1 MRTLLVDNYDSFT
14 YNLFHYLSRVNGREP
29 EVIRNDDP
37 AWRPGLLD
45 AFDNVVLSP
54 GPGTPHRPADF
65 GLCAGIAEEGRLPVL
80 GVCLGH
86 QGMALAHGARVG
98 RAPEPRHG
106 RTSAVRHDGTG
117 LFEGLPVPL
126 EVVRYHS
133 LAVTDLPPELE
144 ATAWSPDGVL
154 MALRHR
160 TLPLWGVQ
168 FHPESIG
175 TQEGH
180 RLLANF
186 GRLTERYGRPPR
198 GRADVPGGAGVPA
211 GTGVPGGV
219 GVPCGADVP
228 TGPAVPAGARV
239 PAGLGVPASSGST
252 AVVSGSATSG
262 ASAPI
267 TGRGASGTPAATAA
281 PATSDSPTAGAAPA
295 TFANPTAGADAAASG
310 GPAAGADPATTG
322 GPATDTNPATSG
334 GPATNADPTTTGR
347 PTTDTNPTTT
357 GGATANVVPAT
368 TGGPTANVV
377 PVASG
382 GPSSAASGGP
392 ASGADPVTDG
402 DGDVRRLRVVA
413 VAVPVRWDAEVAF
426 DTLFRTGD
434 HPFWLDSSRPGGRLG
449 QLSVMGDASG
459 PLARIAEADVHAGTV
474 TVTAGGERRTVDS
487 PFLTW
492 LENDLAGLRTE
503 VPELPFDFALGWV
516 GCLGYELKAECE
528 GDAAHRSPDP
538 DAVLVFADR
547 ALVLDHRTGTGHL
560 LALAEDGA
568 EEAARAWLADAAA
581 ALHGIAGRPPE
592 PCADAP
598 ECTTGPV
605 ELRHDRD
612 AYLKLIDVCQQEIA
626 AGETYEVCL
635 TNMAEADT
643 DLDPW
648 QAYRA
653 LRRVSAAPFAAFLHF
668 GTLAVLSSSPER
680 FLRIDRH
687 GGMESKP
694 IKGTRPRGAT
704 PEEDARLVEDLAGCE
719 KDRAENLMIVD
730 LVRHDLGRCAAV
742 GSVVAD
748 PVFQVETYATV
759 HQLVSTVR
767 ARLRPD
773 SSPVAAVRA
782 AFPGGSM
789 TGAPKIRTMQIIDR
803 LEGGPRG
810 VYSGAIGYFSLTG
823 AVDLSIVIRTVVLS
837 GNRLRY
843 GVGGAVIAL
852 SDPVDEFEETAV
864 KATPLLRLLG
874 ARFPGREAPG
884 EDLDRPGAGASS
896 VPGTGG
902 TRQEKLTLPT

>member
-14 YNLFHYLSRVNGREP
+14 YNLFHYLSRVNGQEP

-65 GLCAGIAEEGRLPVL
+65 GLCAEIATEGRLPVL

-117 LFEGLPVPL
+117 LFEGLPQPL

-133 LAVTDLPPELE
+133 LAVTDLPPDLE
-144 ATAWSPDGVL
+144 GTAFSPDGVL

-175 TQEGH
+175 TREGH
-180 RLLANF
+180 RLLENF
-186 GRLTERYGRPPR
+186 RGLTERHGRPR
-198 GRADVPGGAGVPA
+198 VRPA
-211 GTGVPGGV
+211 G
-219 GVPCGADVP
+219 P
-228 TGPAVPAGARV
+228 TQRR
-239 PAGLGVPASSGST
+239 
-252 AVVSGSATSG
+252 
-262 ASAPI
+262 I
-267 TGRGASGTPAATAA
+267 
-281 PATSDSPTAGAAPA
+281 
-295 TFANPTAGADAAASG
+295 
-310 GPAAGADPATTG
+310 DPE
-322 GPATDTNPATSG
+322 
-334 GPATNADPTTTGR
+334 
-347 PTTDTNPTTT
+347 
-357 GGATANVVPAT
+357 
-368 TGGPTANVV
+368 
-377 PVASG
+377 PVA
-382 GPSSAASGGP
+382 
-392 ASGADPVTDG
+392 PV
-402 DGDVRRLRVVA
+402 RELRVLVEQLPA
-413 VAVPVRWDAEVAF
+413 RFDPEVAF
-426 DTLFRTGD
+426 DTLFRGGE
-434 HPFWLDSSRPGGRLG
+434 HPFWLDSSRPGDRLG
-449 QLSVMGDASG
+449 QLSVLGDASG
-459 PLARIAEADVHAGTV
+459 PLARIAKADVTAGTV
-474 TVTAGGERRTVDS
+474 TVTEGGATRTVDS

-492 LENDLAGLRTE
+492 LEQDLAGLRTE
-503 VPELPFDFALGWV
+503 VPALPFEFALGWV
-516 GCLGYELKAECE
+516 GYLGYELKAECDGE
-528 GDAAHRSPDP
+528 AAHRSPDP
-538 DAVLVFADR
+538 DATLVFADR
-547 ALVLDHRTGTGHL
+547 ALVVDHHSDTGYL
-560 LALAEDGA
+560 LALAEDGH
-568 EEAARAWLADAAA
+568 EDAARAWLTETAGT
-581 ALHGIAGRPPE
+581 LEGIAGQRPG
-592 PCADAP
+592 PCAEVP

-648 QAYRA
+648 HAYRA

-668 GTLAVLSSSPER
+668 GQVAVLSSSPER

-687 GGMESKP
+687 GAMESKP

-704 PEEDARLVEDLAGCE
+704 EQADALLAEDLATCE

-748 PVFQVETYATV
+748 PVFQVESYASV

-767 ARLRPD
+767 ARLRAD

-823 AVDLSIVIRTVVLS
+823 AVDLSIVIRTMVLS

-852 SDPVDEFEETAV
+852 SDPAAEFEETAV

-874 ARFPGREAPG
+874 AAFPGRDAPG
-884 EDLDRPGAGASS
+884 ADPDDPTVVQNR
-896 VPGTGG
+896 T
-902 TRQEKLTLPT
+902 QERALP

>member
-29 EVIRNDDP
+29 EVIANDDP

-45 AFDNVVLSP
+45 SFDNVVLSP

-65 GLCAGIAEEGRLPVL
+65 GLCAEIAGEGRLPVL

-86 QGMALAHGARVG
+86 QGIALAHGARVD

-117 LFEGLPVPL
+117 LFEGLPQPL

-133 LAVTDLPPELE
+133 LAVTDLPPDLE
-144 ATAWSPDGVL
+144 GTAFSPDGVL

-175 TQEGH
+175 TREGH
-180 RLLANF
+180 RLLENF
-186 GRLTERYGRPPR
+186 RGLTERHGRPR
-198 GRADVPGGAGVPA
+198 SRAAA
-211 GTGVPGGV
+211 
-219 GVPCGADVP
+219 P
-228 TGPAVPAGARV
+228 TAR
-239 PAGLGVPASSGST
+239 PIASEPAS
-252 AVVSGSATSG
+252 
-262 ASAPI
+262 
-267 TGRGASGTPAATAA
+267 
-281 PATSDSPTAGAAPA
+281 
-295 TFANPTAGADAAASG
+295 
-310 GPAAGADPATTG
+310 
-322 GPATDTNPATSG
+322 
-334 GPATNADPTTTGR
+334 
-347 PTTDTNPTTT
+347 
-357 GGATANVVPAT
+357 
-368 TGGPTANVV
+368 
-377 PVASG
+377 PV
-382 GPSSAASGGP
+382 
-392 ASGADPVTDG
+392 
-402 DGDVRRLRVVA
+402 RELRVLVEQLPA
-413 VAVPVRWDAEVAF
+413 RFDPEVAF
-426 DTLFRTGD
+426 DTLFRGGE
-434 HPFWLDSSRPGGRLG
+434 HPFWLDSSRPDDRLGRL
-449 QLSVMGDASG
+449 SVLGDASG
-459 PLARIAEADVHAGTV
+459 PLARIAKADVTAGTV
-474 TVTAGGERRTVDS
+474 TVTEGGATRTVDS

-492 LENDLAGLRTE
+492 LEQDLAGMRTE
-503 VPELPFDFALGWV
+503 VAPLPFEFALGWV
-516 GCLGYELKAECE
+516 GYLGYELKAECDGE
-528 GDAAHRSPDP
+528 AAHRSPDP
-538 DAVLVFADR
+538 DATLVFADR
-547 ALVLDHRTGTGHL
+547 ALVVDHHSDTGYL
-560 LALAEDGA
+560 LALSEDGH
-568 EEAARAWLADAAA
+568 EDAARAWLTEAAD
-581 ALHGIAGRPPE
+581 ALHGIAGQRPG
-592 PCADAP
+592 PCAEAL

-635 TNMAEADT
+635 TNMAETDT

-668 GTLAVLSSSPER
+668 ESVAVLSSSPER

-687 GGMESKP
+687 GAMESKP

-704 PEEDARLVEDLAGCE
+704 PEADALLADDLATCE

-748 PVFQVETYATV
+748 PVFQVESYASV

-767 ARLRPD
+767 ARLHAD

-823 AVDLSIVIRTVVLS
+823 SVDLSIVIRTMVLS

-852 SDPVDEFEETAV
+852 SDPAAEFEETAV

-874 ARFPGREAPG
+874 AGFPGRDAP
-884 EDLDRPGAGASS
+884 DDTARP
-896 VPGTGG
+896 PG
-902 TRQEKLTLPT
+902 RAQEPALP

>member
-37 AWRPGLLD
+37 AWRPGLLGS
-45 AFDNVVLSP
+45 FDNVVLSP

-86 QGMALAHGARVG
+86 QGMALAHGASVG
-98 RAPEPRHG
+98 RAPEPHHG
-106 RTSAVRHDGTG
+106 RVCAVRHNGTG
-117 LFEGLPVPL
+117 LFEGLPQPL

-144 ATAWSPDGVL
+144 ATAWSADGVL
-154 MALRHR
+154 MGLRHR

-175 TQEGH
+175 TREGH
-180 RLLANF
+180 RLLENF
-186 GRLTERYGRPPR
+186 RRLTEEHDRAGGHRP
-198 GRADVPGGAGVPA
+198 VVTTGVPA
-211 GTGVPGGV
+211 QRRP
-219 GVPCGADVP
+219 PEAD
-228 TGPAVPAGARV
+228 TA
-239 PAGLGVPASSGST
+239 T
-252 AVVSGSATSG
+252 AV
-262 ASAPI
+262 AP
-267 TGRGASGTPAATAA
+267 A
-281 PATSDSPTAGAAPA
+281 PATAGGAA
-295 TFANPTAGADAAASG
+295 G
-310 GPAAGADPATTG
+310 GGSP
-322 GPATDTNPATSG
+322 
-334 GPATNADPTTTGR
+334 
-347 PTTDTNPTTT
+347 
-357 GGATANVVPAT
+357 
-368 TGGPTANVV
+368 
-377 PVASG
+377 
-382 GPSSAASGGP
+382 
-392 ASGADPVTDG
+392 
-402 DGDVRRLRVVA
+402 RRLRVVA
-413 VAVPVRWDAEVAF
+413 ERLRTRWDAEVAF
-426 DTLFRTGD
+426 DRLFRTGD

-459 PLARIAEADVHAGTV
+459 PLARVASADVETGTV
-474 TVTAGGERRTVDS
+474 TVTEGGTTRVEQS
-487 PFLTW
+487 PFLAW
-492 LENDLAGLRTE
+492 LERDLAGLSTE
-503 VPELPFDFALGWV
+503 VPDLPFDFALGWV
-516 GCLGYELKAECE
+516 GCLGYELKAECD

-547 ALVLDHRTGTGHL
+547 ALVLDHRTDTTYL
-560 LALAEDGA
+560 LALAEDGD
-568 EEAARAWLADAAA
+568 EEPARSWLASAAGT
-581 ALHGIAGRPPE
+581 LETLAGRE
-592 PCADAP
+592 PGPCEAP
-598 ECTTGPV
+598 ASGGTGPV
-605 ELRHDRD
+605 VLRHDRD

-635 TNMAEADT
+635 TNMAETDT

-648 QAYRA
+648 QAYRC
-653 LRRVSAAPFAAFLHF
+653 LRRVSRAPFAAFLHF
-668 GTLAVLSSSPER
+668 GPMAVLSTSPER

-687 GGMESKP
+687 GVMESKP
-694 IKGTRPRGAT
+694 IKGTRPRGAD
-704 PEEDARLVEDLAGCE
+704 PREDERLARDLAANE

-730 LVRHDLGRCAAV
+730 LVRHDLGRCAQV

-767 ARLRPD
+767 ARLRPGL
-773 SSPVAAVRA
+773 SPVAAVRA

-852 SDPVDEFEETAV
+852 SDPAAEFEETAV
-864 KATPLLRLLG
+864 KAAPLLRLLG
-874 ARFPGREAPG
+874 AAFPGREELAG
-884 EDLDRPGAGASS
+884 EAVSDVTPAG
-896 VPGTGG
+896 P
-902 TRQEKLTLPT
+902 

>member
-14 YNLFHYLSRVNGREP
+14 YNLFHYLSRVNGQEP

-37 AWRPGLLD
+37 GWRPGLLD

-65 GLCAGIAEEGRLPVL
+65 GLCAEIAAEGRLPVL

-117 LFEGLPVPL
+117 LFEGLPQPL

-144 ATAWSPDGVL
+144 GTAFSPDGVL

-175 TQEGH
+175 TREGH

-186 GRLTERYGRPPR
+186 RSLTERHGRP
-198 GRADVPGGAGVPA
+198 
-211 GTGVPGGV
+211 
-219 GVPCGADVP
+219 
-228 TGPAVPAGARV
+228 RV
-239 PAGLGVPASSGST
+239 PAA
-252 AVVSGSATSG
+252 
-262 ASAPI
+262 AP
-267 TGRGASGTPAATAA
+267 TVRPVTPAE
-281 PATSDSPTAGAAPA
+281 PAT
-295 TFANPTAGADAAASG
+295 
-310 GPAAGADPATTG
+310 
-322 GPATDTNPATSG
+322 
-334 GPATNADPTTTGR
+334 
-347 PTTDTNPTTT
+347 
-357 GGATANVVPAT
+357 
-368 TGGPTANVV
+368 
-377 PVASG
+377 PVR
-382 GPSSAASGGP
+382 
-392 ASGADPVTDG
+392 T
-402 DGDVRRLRVVA
+402 LRVLVEQLPA
-413 VAVPVRWDAEVAF
+413 RWDSEVAF
-426 DTLFRTGD
+426 DTLFRRGE
-434 HPFWLDSSRPGGRLG
+434 HPFWLDSSRTGDRLGRL
-449 QLSVMGDASG
+449 SVLGDASG
-459 PLARIAEADVHAGTV
+459 PLARIAKADVTAGTV
-474 TVTAGGERRTVDS
+474 TVTAGGATSTVHS

-503 VPELPFDFALGWV
+503 VPELPFEFALGWV
-516 GCLGYELKAECE
+516 GYLGYELKAECD

-538 DAVLVFADR
+538 DATLVFADR
-547 ALVLDHRTGTGHL
+547 ALVLDHHTGTGYL

-568 EEAARAWLADAAA
+568 EDAARAWLAEAAGT
-581 ALHGIAGRPPE
+581 LDGIAGQPPA
-592 PCADAP
+592 PCARTP
-598 ECTTGPV
+598 RGTTGPV

-648 QAYRA
+648 QSYRA

-668 GTLAVLSSSPER
+668 GRVAVLSSSPER

-694 IKGTRPRGAT
+694 IKGTRPRGTT
-704 PEEDARLVEDLAGCE
+704 PEADARLAEDLATCE

-748 PVFQVETYATV
+748 PVFQVESYASV

-767 ARLRPD
+767 AGLRAD
-773 SSPVAAVRA
+773 RSPVAAVRA

-823 AVDLSIVIRTVVLS
+823 AVDLSIVIRTLVLS
-837 GNRLRY
+837 GDRLRY

-852 SDPVDEFEETAV
+852 SDPAAEFEETAV

-874 ARFPGREAPG
+874 TGFPGRDAPG
-884 EDLDRPGAGASS
+884 EGPADPAPPTAAAAAAGDL
-896 VPGTGG
+896 
-902 TRQEKLTLPT
+902 

>member
-37 AWRPGLLD
+37 GWRPELLD

-65 GLCAGIAEEGRLPVL
+65 GLCAAIAEEGRLPVL

-86 QGMALAHGARVG
+86 QGLALAHGARVG

-106 RTSAVRHDGTG
+106 RTSVVRHDGTG
-117 LFEGLPVPL
+117 LFAGLPFPL

-133 LAVTDLPPELE
+133 LAVTDLPPEIE
-144 ATAWSPDGVL
+144 ATAWSSDGVL

-180 RLLANF
+180 RLLDNF
-186 GRLTERYGRPPR
+186 RRLTERYHSSRR
-198 GRADVPGGAGVPA
+198 GGAGPA
-211 GTGVPGGV
+211 GT
-219 GVPCGADVP
+219 
-228 TGPAVPAGARV
+228 
-239 PAGLGVPASSGST
+239 
-252 AVVSGSATSG
+252 
-262 ASAPI
+262 AP
-267 TGRGASGTPAATAA
+267 A
-281 PATSDSPTAGAAPA
+281 PATGDTSARAARSAP
-295 TFANPTAGADAAASG
+295 
-310 GPAAGADPATTG
+310 
-322 GPATDTNPATSG
+322 DTPGS
-334 GPATNADPTTTGR
+334 
-347 PTTDTNPTTT
+347 
-357 GGATANVVPAT
+357 
-368 TGGPTANVV
+368 
-377 PVASG
+377 
-382 GPSSAASGGP
+382 
-392 ASGADPVTDG
+392 
-402 DGDVRRLRVVA
+402 VRRLRVLA
-413 VAVPVRWDAEVAF
+413 ERLPARWDAEVAF
-426 DTLFRTGD
+426 DTLFRTGE

-449 QLSVMGDASG
+449 ELSVMGDASG
-459 PLARIAEADVHAGTV
+459 PLARIARADVQAGTV
-474 TVTAGGERRTVDS
+474 TVTADGTSRTVS
-487 PFLTW
+487 GPFLSW

-503 VPELPFDFALGWV
+503 VPELPFEFALGWV
-516 GCLGYELKAECE
+516 GCLGYELKAECG

-547 ALVLDHRTGTGHL
+547 ALVLDHRTDTGYL
-560 LALAEDGA
+560 LALAEDGD
-568 EEAARAWLADAAA
+568 EDAARAWLAEAAA
-581 ALHGIAGRPPE
+581 SLHGIAGRPPA
-592 PCADAP
+592 PCPPVP
-598 ECTTGPV
+598 ECTAGPV

-612 AYLKLIDVCQQEIA
+612 AYLKMIDVCQQEIA

-635 TNMAEADT
+635 TNMAEVDT

-653 LRRVSAAPFAAFLHF
+653 LRRLSAAPFAAYLHF
-668 GTLAVLSSSPER
+668 GPLAVLSSSPER

-687 GGMESKP
+687 GTMESKP

-704 PEEDARLVEDLAGCE
+704 PEEDARLVEDLASSE

-730 LVRHDLGRCAAV
+730 LVRHDLGRCAEV

-748 PVFQVETYATV
+748 PVFQVESYATV

-767 ARLRPD
+767 ARLRPGT
-773 SSPVAAVRA
+773 SPVAAVRA

-789 TGAPKIRTMQIIDR
+789 TGAPKIRTMQVIDR

-823 AVDLSIVIRTVVLS
+823 AVDLSIVIRTLVLS

-852 SDPVDEFEETAV
+852 SDPAAEFEETAV
-864 KATPLLRLLG
+864 KAAPMLRLLG
-874 ARFPGREAPG
+874 ARFPGREEPGGDLLRPAPRIPAAAP
-884 EDLDRPGAGASS
+884 EPAPAARAESA
-896 VPGTGG
+896 V
-902 TRQEKLTLPT
+902 TR

>member
-37 AWRPGLLD
+37 AWRPGMLD

-65 GLCAGIAEEGRLPVL
+65 GLCARVAEEGRLPVL

-86 QGMALAHGARVG
+86 QGVALAHGARVD

-117 LFEGLPVPL
+117 LFEGLPQPL

-133 LAVTDLPPELE
+133 LAVTDLPPEIE
-144 ATAWSPDGVL
+144 ATAWSSDGVL

-180 RLLANF
+180 RLLDNF
-186 GRLTERYGRPPR
+186 RRLTERYRSSR
-198 GRADVPGGAGVPA
+198 RGGAGPA
-211 GTGVPGGV
+211 GT
-219 GVPCGADVP
+219 
-228 TGPAVPAGARV
+228 
-239 PAGLGVPASSGST
+239 
-252 AVVSGSATSG
+252 
-262 ASAPI
+262 AP
-267 TGRGASGTPAATAA
+267 A
-281 PATSDSPTAGAAPA
+281 PATGDTSARPARSAP
-295 TFANPTAGADAAASG
+295 
-310 GPAAGADPATTG
+310 
-322 GPATDTNPATSG
+322 DTPGS
-334 GPATNADPTTTGR
+334 
-347 PTTDTNPTTT
+347 
-357 GGATANVVPAT
+357 
-368 TGGPTANVV
+368 
-377 PVASG
+377 
-382 GPSSAASGGP
+382 
-392 ASGADPVTDG
+392 
-402 DGDVRRLRVVA
+402 VRRLRVLA
-413 VAVPVRWDAEVAF
+413 ERLPARWDAEVAF
-426 DTLFRTGD
+426 DTLFRTGE

-449 QLSVMGDASG
+449 ELSVMGDASG
-459 PLARIAEADVHAGTV
+459 PLARIARADVQAGTV
-474 TVTAGGERRTVDS
+474 TVTADGTSRTVS
-487 PFLTW
+487 GPFLSW

-503 VPELPFDFALGWV
+503 VPELPFEFALGWV
-516 GCLGYELKAECE
+516 GCLGYELKAECG

-547 ALVLDHRTGTGHL
+547 ALVLDHRTDTGYL
-560 LALAEDGA
+560 LALAEDGD
-568 EEAARAWLADAAA
+568 EGAARAWLADAAA
-581 ALHGIAGRPPE
+581 SLHGVAGRPPA
-592 PCADAP
+592 PCPPVP
-598 ECTTGPV
+598 ECTAGPV

-612 AYLKLIDVCQQEIA
+612 AYLKMIDVCQQEIA

-635 TNMAEADT
+635 TNMAEVDT

-653 LRRVSAAPFAAFLHF
+653 LRRLSAAPFAAYLHF
-668 GTLAVLSSSPER
+668 GPLAVLSSSPER

-687 GGMESKP
+687 GTMESKP

-704 PEEDARLVEDLAGCE
+704 PEEDARLVEDLAASE

-730 LVRHDLGRCAAV
+730 LVRHDLGRCAEV

-748 PVFQVETYATV
+748 PVFQVESYATV

-767 ARLRPD
+767 ARLRRD
-773 SSPVAAVRA
+773 TSPVAAVRA

-789 TGAPKIRTMQIIDR
+789 TGAPKIRTMQVIDR

-823 AVDLSIVIRTVVLS
+823 AVDLSIVIRTLVLS

-852 SDPVDEFEETAV
+852 SDPAAEFEETAV
-864 KATPLLRLLG
+864 KATPMLRLLG
-874 ARFPGREAPG
+874 ARFPGREESGGDLLRPAAGVPAEAP
-884 EDLDRPGAGASS
+884 EPPAVARAESA
-896 VPGTGG
+896 V
-902 TRQEKLTLPT
+902 TR

>member
-37 AWRPGLLD
+37 AWRRGLLD
-45 AFDNVVLSP
+45 SFDNVVLSP

-86 QGMALAHGARVG
+86 QGMALAHGASVG

-117 LFEGLPVPL
+117 LFEGLPQPL

-133 LAVTDLPPELE
+133 LAVTELPPELE

-168 FHPESIG
+168 FHPESVG
-175 TQEGH
+175 TREGH
-180 RLLANF
+180 RLLENF
-186 GRLTERYGRPPR
+186 RRLTERHGRSR
-198 GRADVPGGAGVPA
+198 PGGSGPTVTRSVPEQRRSPDATGAAGR
-211 GTGVPGGV
+211 T
-219 GVPCGADVP
+219 
-228 TGPAVPAGARV
+228 
-239 PAGLGVPASSGST
+239 
-252 AVVSGSATSG
+252 
-262 ASAPI
+262 
-267 TGRGASGTPAATAA
+267 
-281 PATSDSPTAGAAPA
+281 TAGAGGGRAA
-295 TFANPTAGADAAASG
+295 VTAGTEAGDRAADG
-310 GPAAGADPATTG
+310 GSP
-322 GPATDTNPATSG
+322 
-334 GPATNADPTTTGR
+334 
-347 PTTDTNPTTT
+347 
-357 GGATANVVPAT
+357 
-368 TGGPTANVV
+368 
-377 PVASG
+377 
-382 GPSSAASGGP
+382 
-392 ASGADPVTDG
+392 
-402 DGDVRRLRVVA
+402 RRLRVLVERLRT
-413 VAVPVRWDAEVAF
+413 RWDAEVAF
-426 DTLFRTGD
+426 DWLFRTGD

-459 PLARIAEADVHAGTV
+459 PLARVATADVEAGTV
-474 TVTAGGERRTVDS
+474 TVTGGGTTRVERS
-487 PFLTW
+487 AFLSW
-492 LENDLAGLRTE
+492 LERDLAGLSTD

-516 GCLGYELKAECE
+516 GCLGYELKAECDGE
-528 GDAAHRSPDP
+528 AAHRSPDP

-547 ALVLDHRTGTGHL
+547 ALVLDHRTDTTYL
-560 LALAEDGA
+560 LALAEDGD
-568 EEAARAWLADAAA
+568 EEAARSWLASSAA
-581 ALHGIAGRPPE
+581 ALETVAGWEPE
-592 PCADAP
+592 PYEPPAAGG
-598 ECTTGPV
+598 TGPV
-605 ELRHDRD
+605 VLRHDRD
-612 AYLKLIDVCQQEIA
+612 AYLKLIDACQQEIA

-648 QAYRA
+648 QAYRC
-653 LRRVSAAPFAAFLHF
+653 LRRVSRAPFAAFLHF
-668 GTLAVLSSSPER
+668 GPMAVLSTSPER

-687 GGMESKP
+687 GVMESKP
-694 IKGTRPRGAT
+694 IKGTRPRGVT
-704 PEEDARLVEDLAGCE
+704 PQEDAWFAKDLAACE

-730 LVRHDLGRCAAV
+730 LVRHDLGRCAEV

-748 PVFQVETYATV
+748 PVFQVETYETV

-767 ARLRPD
+767 ARLRPHL
-773 SSPVAAVRA
+773 SPVAAVRA

-852 SDPVDEFEETAV
+852 SDPAAEFEETAV
-864 KATPLLRLLG
+864 KAAPLLRLLG
-874 ARFPGREAPG
+874 TAFPGRVDLADDDADGTAVGSAPTAPAARGASRDGREAP
-884 EDLDRPGAGASS
+884 R
-896 VPGTGG
+896 TG
-902 TRQEKLTLPT
+902 